1 MQPLLHCANGQYA
14 GAVRPPALPDPLDA
28 DLHDAALA
36 RRISAA
42 TPDRDAP
49 AESEFCRRF
58 APRIRLYGLRHLRN
72 EAAAADL
79 SQDVLLMV
87 LQKLRAGA
95 VQEPDRIASF
105 VLGTCRQTVVDGRRI
120 QTRRAR
126 LLETFSADLPGYVVE
141 DGEPSHEA
149 RVPECLGRLPD
160 RERTVIVMTFFDDL
174 DAEAV
179 GRELGISA
187 GNVRVIRHRGLERLR
202 ACLNVEV
209 KS

>member
-1 MQPLLHCANGQYA
+1 
-14 GAVRPPALPDPLDA
+14 VRPPTLLDEE
-28 DLHDAALA
+28 DSALA

-42 TPDRDAP
+42 APDRGL

-72 EAAAADL
+72 DAAAADL
-79 SQDVLLMV
+79 TQDVLIMV

-105 VLGTCRQTVVDGRRI
+105 VLGSCRQMVVDGRRNV
-120 QTRRAR
+120 TRRER
-126 LLETFSADLPGYVVE
+126 LLETFSADLPSHIDE
-141 DGEPSHEA
+141 SAEPSHEG
-149 RVPECLGRLPD
+149 RVQECLGRLPD
-160 RERTVIVMTFFDDL
+160 RERTVLVMTFFDDL
-174 DAEAV
+174 PADTV

-202 ACLNVEV
+202 TCLKVEV
-209 KS
+209 ES

>member
-1 MQPLLHCANGQYA
+1 M
-14 GAVRPPALPDPLDA
+14 RPPTLPTEDA
-28 DLHDAALA
+28 DLA

-42 TPDRDAP
+42 APGRDDA

-72 EAAAADL
+72 DAAAADL
-79 SQDVLLMV
+79 TQDVLIMV

-105 VLGTCRQTVVDGRRI
+105 VLGSCRQMVVDGRRNLG
-120 QTRRAR
+120 RRER
-126 LLETFSADLPGYVVE
+126 LLETFAVDLPSHTDDSAGV
-141 DGEPSHEA
+141 SHEV
-149 RVPECLGRLPD
+149 RVRECLGRLPD
-160 RERTVIVMTFFDDL
+160 RERTVLVMTFFDDL
-174 DAEAV
+174 AADAV

-202 ACLNVEV
+202 TCLNVDV
-209 KS
+209 AS